1 MKKALLIPIVLILPI
16 ILTQTASAGF
26 NYYVSVLGNDSNPGT
41 LEQPFR
47 TIQRAVDAAYAGD
60 KVLIMGGIYNEQ
72 VVGKQSGAPNN
83 WIEIRNYNN
92 QEVIIDGTGQFT
104 YGGVIHFTN
113 QHHILFYGLT
123 VRNSAQYGFFFPASD
138 GPNTNNITVSHCN
151 IYNCSM
157 SGIYIYPYN
166 TGYLAYDF
174 IAEYNTI
181 HDCQNGWYN
190 HSIYNPNAF
199 HFTSAIT
206 MKDLEEL
213 GGFDERYADG
223 IGYDDMDL
231 IARIRRKGMSVEIVD
246 DPYVIHQAHT
256 PTDYTNNQDLL
267 TRNRN
272 LYNTGRT

>member
-1 MKKALLIPIVLILPI
+1 MKVSIVMAYHNRKKQLLNTL
-16 ILTQTASAGF
+16 QT
-26 NYYVSVLGNDSNPGT
+26 
-41 LEQPFR
+41 
-47 TIQRAVDAAYAGD
+47 
-60 KVLIMGGIYNEQ
+60 
-72 VVGKQSGAPNN
+72 
-83 WIEIRNYNN
+83 IRNSKHYV
-92 QEVIIDGTGQFT
+92 EVIIIDD
-104 YGGVIHFTN
+104 
-113 QHHILFYGLT
+113 
-123 VRNSAQYGFFFPASD
+123 ASD
-138 GPNTNNITVSHCN
+138 ENQRIEFLHTMPGINIHLERINKNEKTWHNPCIPFNMGFKKASGDIIIMQNAECMHVGDVIDYAVKNVVPGKYISFACYSADKEKSELIGKEDIDSIIKPFNNAHPS
-151 IYNCSM
+151 
-157 SGIYIYPYN
+157 
-166 TGYLAYDF
+166 A
-174 IAEYNTI
+174 
-181 HDCQNGWYN
+181 DCQNGWYN